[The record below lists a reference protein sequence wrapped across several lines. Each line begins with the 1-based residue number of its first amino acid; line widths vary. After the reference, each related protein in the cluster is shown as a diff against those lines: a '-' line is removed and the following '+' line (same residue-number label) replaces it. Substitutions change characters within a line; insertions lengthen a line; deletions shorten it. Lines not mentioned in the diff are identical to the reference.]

1 MRNLLLSK
9 VRTMRGMKGS
19 KATLALALLVGTLGF
34 GSQTVH
40 ALPIV
45 FDLGYGGTVSYAGGA
60 TPLTTNNGIVD
71 SVNNGTMTLSIT
83 GGLLNFSTG
92 NFIGGG
98 PSLTGFQNQYAGG
111 GSLTI
116 TGDIGGGST
125 TLLSGSF
132 SGNSVFDC
140 CSGGVSSFSGLLN
153 IYTVDSALASAL
165 GFNLPATG
173 GSIAQVQIYFNNP
186 LPIQA
191 GQAFSGIQGGGSLTV
206 SDSASGVPE
215 PGAFLLLGLGLLGS
229 AMYRVVSE
237 RKV

>member
-1 MRNLLLSK
+1 MRNLCVLKARRS
-9 VRTMRGMKGS
+9 RG
-19 KATLALALLVGTLGF
+19 AVLALALVGAMGVA
-34 GSQTVH
+34 SSEVQ

-45 FDLGYGGTVSYAGGA
+45 FDFGFGGTVSYAGGS
-60 TPLTTNNGIVD
+60 TPLVTNNGVVD
-71 SVNNGTMTLSIT
+71 SVNNGTTTLSIN

-92 NFIGGG
+92 NFVSGG
-98 PSLTGFQNQYAGG
+98 PSLTGFQNQYGGG

-125 TLLSGSF
+125 TLLSGDF
-132 SGNSVFDC
+132 SGHSIFDC

-186 LPIQA
+186 LPAQA
-191 GQAFSGIQGGGSLTV
+191 GQGFSGIQGGGSLTV
-206 SDSASGVPE
+206 SDSAAGVPE
-215 PGAFLLLGLGLLGS
+215 PGALLMLGLGLLGS
-229 AMYRVVSE
+229 AMYRVMSE
-237 RKV
+237 RKA

>member
-1 MRNLLLSK
+1 MRNLCVLKAKIS
-9 VRTMRGMKGS
+9 RG
-19 KATLALALLVGTLGF
+19 AVLALALVGAMGVA
-34 GSQTVH
+34 SQEVQ

-45 FDLGYGGTVSYAGGA
+45 FDFGFGGTVSYAGGS
-60 TPLTTNNGIVD
+60 TPLVTNNGVVD
-71 SVNNGTMTLSIT
+71 SVNNGTTTLFIT

-92 NFIGGG
+92 NFVSGG

-125 TLLSGSF
+125 TLLSGDF
-132 SGNSVFDC
+132 SGNSIFDC

-153 IYTVDSALASAL
+153 IYAVDSALASAL
-165 GFNLPATG
+165 GFTLPATG

-186 LPIQA
+186 LPSQA
-191 GQAFSGIQGGGSLTV
+191 GQGFSGIQGGGSLTV
-206 SDSASGVPE
+206 SDSGASGVPE

-229 AMYRVVSE
+229 AMYRVMSE
-237 RKV
+237 RKA

>member
-1 MRNLLLSK
+1 MRNFYALKTGSRK
-9 VRTMRGMKGS
+9 GMV
-19 KATLALALLVGTLGF
+19 LALTLMGALGVA
-34 GSQTVH
+34 SQEVQ

-45 FDLGYGGTVSYAGGA
+45 FNFGVGGTVSYAGGS
-60 TPLTTNNGIVD
+60 TPLVTNNGTVD
-71 SVNNGTMTLSIT
+71 SVSNGTTSLSIT
-83 GGLLNFSTG
+83 GGLLSFTTG

-98 PSLTGFQNQYAGG
+98 SSLTGFQNQYAGG

-116 TGDIGGGST
+116 TGDVGGGAT

-132 SGNSVFDC
+132 SGTSVFDC
-140 CSGGVSSFSGLLN
+140 CLGGVSSFSGLLN
-153 IYTVDSALASAL
+153 IYTVDSTLATTL

-186 LPIQA
+186 LPTQA
-191 GQAFSGIQGGGSLTV
+191 GQAFSGLQGGGSLTV

-229 AMYRVVSE
+229 AMYRLMSE
-237 RKV
+237 RV